1 MASLPSKRCVLADL
15 VSSPECVCC
24 GGSSCA
30 GKARILWLHGLM
42 TIWRGSHPSFHRQ
55 DAYYLDRMILIM
67 QLWSSYPMMNV
78 NPALIFMNDLC
89 FTGVLLLMAMDLYV
103 QAGP

>member
-1 MASLPSKRCVLADL
+1 
-15 VSSPECVCC
+15 
-24 GGSSCA
+24 
-30 GKARILWLHGLM
+30 
-42 TIWRGSHPSFHRQ
+42 
-55 DAYYLDRMILIM
+55 MILIM